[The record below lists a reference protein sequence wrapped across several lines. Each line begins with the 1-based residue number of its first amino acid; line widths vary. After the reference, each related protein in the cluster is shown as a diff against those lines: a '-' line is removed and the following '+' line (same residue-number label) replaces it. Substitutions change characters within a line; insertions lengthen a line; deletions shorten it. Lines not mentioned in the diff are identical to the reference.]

1 MASILFG
8 CRENYVHDR
17 PVADIGMKLFQQEPV
32 AKELSLDEALYMLSA
47 YKLGRSGYTNL
58 RFDMKKR
65 VEFPAYYRVKQH
77 KDLITPQIDS
87 LSEVTGVSFS
97 LVASV
102 QVHFKRL
109 ITLLGIALQPGSYT
123 MVAKEGLD
131 GSGRHAIYNQ
141 LGNVETH
148 NMIIWMWVPLSVSQS
163 QGECNEVW
171 VEGAPCSPDAARPIM
186 ITMGK
191 ENSELL
197 AKIVPPVD
205 VEIGELQQNGVTW

>member
-1 MASILFG
+1 
-8 CRENYVHDR
+8 
-17 PVADIGMKLFQQEPV
+17 MKLFQQEPV

-47 YKLGRSGYTNL
+47 YKLGRSGYTSL

-65 VEFPAYYRVKQH
+65 VEFPAYYRVKEH
-77 KDLITPQIDS
+77 KDLITPQTDS
-87 LSEVTGVSFS
+87 LSEVMGVSFS

-102 QVHFKRL
+102 QIHFKRL

-123 MVAKEGLD
+123 MVTKEGLD

-163 QGECNEVW
+163 QDECNEVW
-171 VEGAPCSPDAARPIM
+171 VESAPCSPDAARPIM
-186 ITMGK
+186 NTMGK
-191 ENSELL
+191 ENSELH
-197 AKIVPPVD
+197 ACKD
-205 VEIGELQQNGVTW
+205 RSSS

>member
-1 MASILFG
+1 MASVLFG

-32 AKELSLDEALYMLSA
+32 AKELCLDEALYMLSA

-102 QVHFKRL
+102 QIHFKRL

-148 NMIIWMWVPLSVSQS
+148 DNL
-163 QGECNEVW
+163 
-171 VEGAPCSPDAARPIM
+171 
-186 ITMGK
+186 
-191 ENSELL
+191 
-197 AKIVPPVD
+197 D
-205 VEIGELQQNGVTW
+205 VGTFKCIPKSR